1 MISRKHKWLDTS
13 EHVTHELTKTESR
26 LKNLYRFKSDRSL
39 RTERVKGDADTKF
52 HPQPPSKGRSA
63 FSVQC
68 LWVLSTTFQG
78 GSHAQTELA
87 NTK

>member
-1 MISRKHKWLDTS
+1 MTSRKHKRLDTS
-13 EHVTHELTKTESR
+13 EYVTHELTKTESS
-26 LKNLYRFKSDRSL
+26 LKNSYRFKPDKSL
-39 RTERVKGDADTKF
+39 RTEGVKGDADTKF

-78 GSHAQTELA
+78 GSHAQAELA